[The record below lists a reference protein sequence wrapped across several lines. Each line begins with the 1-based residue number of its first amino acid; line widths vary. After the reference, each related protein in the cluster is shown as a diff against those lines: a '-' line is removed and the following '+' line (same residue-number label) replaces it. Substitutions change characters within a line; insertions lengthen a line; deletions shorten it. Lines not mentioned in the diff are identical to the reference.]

1 MYILLY
7 VHVKQ
12 WSLYTYAP

>member
-7 VHVKQ
+7 VWVWFWTLK
-12 WSLYTYAP
+12 S

>member
-7 VHVKQ
+7 VAKQ
-12 WSLYTYAP
+12 NFTRKPS